1 MATVRA
7 FIAIEMTPWL
17 DVLAQMQE
25 ELRCGPGGR
34 AGRWVRPEAIH
45 LTLKFLGDVPEERLA
60 NVYAAVDRACQGVG
74 PLRICPSSLGCFPNA
89 GNPRV
94 VWVGVREETGQLS
107 ALQAAVEKE
116 LAALGFEREER
127 PFRPHLTLARIQR
140 GASRAEARELGQAT
154 LTCSV
159 PDEESIQVDEVCVI
173 KSELTPGGAV
183 YTRLHTAQLTP
194 SERVRDPR
202 P

>member
-1 MATVRA
+1 MATVRT
-7 FIAIEMTPWL
+7 FVAIEMTPWR
-17 DVLAQMQE
+17 DVLARMQE

-60 NVYAAVDRACQGVG
+60 DIHVAVDRACQGVG
-74 PLRICPSSLGCFPNA
+74 PLRICPSSLGCFPNT

-107 ALQAAVEKE
+107 ALQAAVDKE
-116 LAALGFEREER
+116 LAAVGFAREER
-127 PFRPHLTLARIQR
+127 PFRPHLTMARIQR
-140 GASRAEARELGQAT
+140 RATRAEARELGQAT
-154 LTCSV
+154 LACPA
-159 PDEESIQVDEVCVI
+159 PDEEPIEVDEVCVI

-183 YTRLHTAQLTP
+183 YTRLHTAQLT
-194 SERVRDPR
+194 SSHRS
-202 P
+202 